1 MADSKL
7 DSILT
12 EMEKSD
18 LSSDAATLRRAL
30 RDKVQFP
37 HRRMADILYR
47 LPCPVTETS
56 FGRCSG
62 THVPENICGW

>member
-7 DSILT
+7 DSILS
-12 EMEKSD
+12 EMEKSN

-37 HRRMADILYR
+37 HRRMADILYQAHW
-47 LPCPVTETS
+47 PITETS
-56 FGRCSG
+56 VRRWRRANG
-62 THVPENICGW
+62 V

>member
-7 DSILT
+7 DSILS
-12 EMEKSD
+12 EMEESN

-37 HRRMADILYR
+37 HRRMAETLWQAH
-47 LPCPVTETS
+47 LPVSEAS
-56 FGRCSG
+56 VRRWRRANG
-62 THVPENICGW
+62 V

>member
-18 LSSDAATLRRAL
+18 LSSDAAVLRRAL
-30 RDKVQFP
+30 HDREKFP
-37 HRRMADILYR
+37 HRRLAEIMWQAHW
-47 LPCPVTETS
+47 PVNEAS
-56 FGRCSG
+56 VRRWRRANG
-62 THVPENICGW
+62 V

>member
-12 EMEKSD
+12 EMEKSG
-18 LSSDAATLRRAL
+18 LSSDAAVLRRAL

-37 HRRMADILYR
+37 HRRMADILY
-47 LPCPVTETS
+47 LAHWPVTETS
-56 FGRCSG
+56 VRRWRRTNG
-62 THVPENICGW
+62 V

>member
-7 DSILT
+7 DSILSD
-12 EMEKSD
+12 METSN
-18 LSSDAATLRRAL
+18 LSSDAAVLRRAL

-47 LPCPVTETS
+47 AQWPVTEAS
-56 FGRCSG
+56 VRRWRRSHG
-62 THVPENICGW
+62 V

>member
-12 EMEKSD
+12 ELEQSN
-18 LSSDAATLRRAL
+18 LSSDAAVLRRAL

-37 HRRMADILYR
+37 HRRMADILYQAHW
-47 LPCPVTETS
+47 PVTETS
-56 FGRCSG
+56 VRRWRRAND
-62 THVPENICGW
+62 V

>member
-18 LSSDAATLRRAL
+18 LCSDAAVLRRAL

-37 HRRMADILYR
+37 HRRMADILYQAHW
-47 LPCPVTETS
+47 PVTES
-56 FGRCSG
+56 SVRRWRRSNG
-62 THVPENICGW
+62 V

>member
-12 EMEKSD
+12 EMEKSN
-18 LSSDAATLRRAL
+18 LSSDAAVLRRAL

-37 HRRMADILYR
+37 HRRMADILYQAH
-47 LPCPVTETS
+47 LPVTEAS
-56 FGRCSG
+56 VRRWRRANG
-62 THVPENICGW
+62 V

>member
-18 LSSDAATLRRAL
+18 LSSDAAVLRRAL
-30 RDKVQFP
+30 RDRVQFP
-37 HRRMADILYR
+37 HRRMADILYQAH
-47 LPCPVTETS
+47 LPVSES
-56 FGRCSG
+56 SVRRWRRANG
-62 THVPENICGW
+62 V

>member
-12 EMEKSD
+12 EMEQSN
-18 LSSDAATLRRAL
+18 LSSDAAVLRRAL

-37 HRRMADILYR
+37 HRRMADILYQAHW
-47 LPCPVTETS
+47 PVTES
-56 FGRCSG
+56 SVRRWRRSNG
-62 THVPENICGW
+62 V